1 MKKQIF
7 KISCIALVSILILAS
22 CSKKVTS
29 RKLDGEWI
37 VSKIEGTDVEVDSG
51 VSLTTTYSYNGT
63 TLTEVDYL
71 GNKSTEDFTINFSFD
86 KKNGTYKETFVITD
100 YDTSTISYY
109 TADGFGGY
117 NYAGDLER
125 VTITTTN
132 EITEGTFT
140 VTGGTGEIKANSQIV
155 LSETKSTTT
164 SDYNYQYFDGITK
177 FTSFSGNYLISSLT
191 FNYSPM
197 TSSASE
203 TDSYTTV
210 SSYANVLNVE
220 SITND
225 EIIYNLEDSY
235 SFDDQSYKSDLK
247 YTLTQK

>member
-7 KISCIALVSILILAS
+7 KISCIALVTALTLVS

-29 RKLDGEWI
+29 RKLDGEWT
-37 VSKIEGTDVEVDSG
+37 VSKIEGADVEVDSG

-71 GNKSTEDFTINFSFD
+71 GNKSTEDFTVNYSFD
-86 KKNGTYKETFVITD
+86 KKNGTYKETTVNID

-109 TADGFGGY
+109 TSDGFGGY
-117 NYAGDLER
+117 DYVGELER
-125 VTITTTN
+125 VTKLTTT

-140 VTGGTGEIKANSQIV
+140 ITGGTGEIKANSQIV
-155 LSETKSTTT
+155 LSNTKST
-164 SDYNYQYFDGITK
+164 SKYDYNYQYFDGITK
-177 FTSFSGNYLISSLT
+177 FTSFTGNYVFSS

-210 SSYANVLNVE
+210 TSDATVLNVE
-220 SITND
+220 SITKD
-225 EIIYNLEDSY
+225 EIVYNLEDSY
-235 SFDDQSYKSDLK
+235 SYDDQSFKLDLK